1 MKRRL
6 LLPLILLALAL
17 TACASKPAA
26 PTAADFEVQ
35 PGAYRY
41 QDIDVFFIETEKGNY
56 CMNPLRDYLIRFA
69 EPGSHDF
76 HILCNKPECKHED
89 TNCNAYMDIALGYY
103 NGHLYGVQ
111 DNNQEFTL
119 IQMDMDATNHREIV
133 DLPKQF
139 EPNGTSHLGGSYFF
153 DNGFLIYVA
162 MPPQADPDYALP
174 VYKIQLE
181 TGATTRLFQED
192 IPLHTEWPSED
203 VSVSNGYLYFPLPQT
218 SEGKRPY
225 AEGNLET
232 GRIERV
238 FEDWKRENSFIVNF
252 DNVLYYHRAGVGLC
266 EYDKATGK
274 ETVKV
279 PMDVYYADVS
289 YTKDYIFLRTLDSA
303 DFNQCVLLAYDRDYN
318 LLGKLELEKISLRFP
333 FLEYTTAA
341 ISTSSHSRLLR
352 EKTRLHSRMGVQ
364 PPDIG
369 VLQVGR
375 AAAADKFL
383 HRGVCQQ
390 DAMVQQ

>member
-6 LLPLILLALAL
+6 LPSLLLALALAL

-35 PGAYRY
+35 PGEYRY
-41 QDIDVFFIETEKGNY
+41 QDRDGFFVETEKGNY
-56 CMNPLRDYLIRFA
+56 RLEPLLDFLVRFA

-76 HILCNKPECKHED
+76 YVLCNKPDCGHGNA
-89 TNCNAYMDIALGYY
+89 NCNAYAGFALGYF
-103 NGHLYGVQ
+103 NQHLYGVQ
-111 DNNQEFTL
+111 DNGTDFVLVRMN
-119 IQMDMDATNHREIV
+119 MDGTGHTEIAR
-133 DLPKQF
+133 LPEQNALDGRKQ
-139 EPNGTSHLGGSYFF
+139 LGGSYFF
-153 DNGFLIYVA
+153 DNGYLIYLA
-162 MPPQADPDYALP
+162 MPISSGDPDYAMAI
-174 VYKIQLE
+174 YKIQLE
-181 TGATTRLFQED
+181 TGEITRLFQED
-192 IPLHTEWPSED
+192 IPVHTDWPSAG
-203 VSVSNGYLYFPLPQT
+203 VSISNGYLYFPLPQT

-318 LLGKLELEKISLRFP
+318 LLGKLELEKIGLRFP
-333 FLEYTTAA
+333 FLEYTTANA
-341 ISTSSHSRLLR
+341 IYFSADGGTITHYIDPHHLDRLELIQLADPTARSH
-352 EKTRLHSRMGVQ
+352 G
-364 PPDIG
+364 
-369 VLQVGR
+369 
-375 AAAADKFL
+375 
-383 HRGVCQQ
+383 
-390 DAMVQQ
+390 

>member
-6 LLPLILLALAL
+6 LPSLLLALALAL

-203 VSVSNGYLYFPLPQT
+203 VSVSNGYLYFPLPQADT
-218 SEGKRPY
+218 EKRAY

-232 GRIERV
+232 GRIEHV
-238 FEDWKRENSFIVNF
+238 FEDWNQSNSPMVNF
-252 DNVLYYHRAGVGLC
+252 DNVLYYHRVGVGLC
-266 EYDKATGK
+266 EYDKATGT

-279 PMDVYYADVS
+279 PTDCSLALPQ
-289 YTKDYIFLRTLDSA
+289 YTKDYIIVRTSDDDA
-303 DFNQCVLLAYDRDYN
+303 DTHRTIYAYDRNYH
-318 LLGKLELEKISLRFP
+318 LLGQMELEPYGVKFPSLQYVTANAIYFTSGGKLVSYIDPHHLDRLELIQLVDP
-333 FLEYTTAA
+333 TAR
-341 ISTSSHSRLLR
+341 SH
-352 EKTRLHSRMGVQ
+352 G
-364 PPDIG
+364 
-369 VLQVGR
+369 
-375 AAAADKFL
+375 
-383 HRGVCQQ
+383 
-390 DAMVQQ
+390 

>member
-1 MKRRL
+1 MKIKRILSATLAAAML
-6 LLPLILLALAL
+6 LCCCAL

-41 QDIDVFFIETEKGNY
+41 QDMGDFFVETEQGQY
-56 CMNPLRDYLIRFA
+56 YLGWDQIIRFA
-69 EPGSHDF
+69 EPGSRAF
-76 HILCNKPECKHED
+76 YPLCNKPNCGHGGED
-89 TNCNAYMDIALGYY
+89 CNAYTDYALGYW
-103 NGHLYGVQ
+103 NGHLYTTTYG
-111 DNNQEFTL
+111 DNGPVVMR
-119 IQMDMDATNHREIV
+119 MDMDGANHREV
-133 DLPKQF
+133 GQ
-139 EPNGTSHLGGSYFF
+139 
-153 DNGFLIYVA
+153 
-162 MPPQADPDYALP
+162 LP
-174 VYKIQLE
+174 VLTAVDGARHASGELLFHNGSLFYMYDAIETDPEWAMSIYQFDLE
-181 TGATTRLFQED
+181 TGKGRWLFQED
-192 IPLHTEWPSED
+192 IPLLTDWPAD
-203 VSVSNGYLYFPLPQT
+203 GVSISNGYLYFPLPQT

-266 EYDKATGK
+266 EYDKATGT

-318 LLGKLELEKISLRFP
+318 LLGKLELEKIGLRFP
-333 FLEYTTAA
+333 FLEYTTANA
-341 ISTSSHSRLLR
+341 IYFSTDGGTITHYIDPHHLDRLELIQLVDPTARSH
-352 EKTRLHSRMGVQ
+352 G
-364 PPDIG
+364 
-369 VLQVGR
+369 
-375 AAAADKFL
+375 
-383 HRGVCQQ
+383 
-390 DAMVQQ
+390 

>member
-6 LLPLILLALAL
+6 LPSLLLALALALAL

-41 QDIDVFFIETEKGNY
+41 QDMGDFFIETEKGNY
-56 CMNPLRDYLIRFA
+56 CMNPLLDFLVRFA
-69 EPGSHDF
+69 DPGSHDF

-139 EPNGTSHLGGSYFF
+139 EPNGTNHLGGSYFF

-181 TGATTRLFQED
+181 TGETTQLFQED
-192 IPLHTEWPSED
+192 IPLHTVWPAD
-203 VSVSNGYLYFPLPQT
+203 GVSISNGYIYFPMPQAEA
-218 SEGKRPY
+218 SEY
-225 AEGNLET
+225 AFAEGNLET
-232 GRIERV
+232 GRIELV
-238 FEDWKRENSFIVNF
+238 FEDWNKRNSAVVNF
-252 DNVLYYHRAGVGLC
+252 DNVLYYHRAGIGLC
-266 EYDKATGK
+266 EYDKATGT

-279 PMDVYYADVS
+279 PMDVYYANVS
-289 YTKDYIFLRTLDSA
+289 YTKDYIFLRTRDSA

-318 LLGKLELEKISLRFP
+318 LLGKLELEKIGLRFP
-333 FLEYTTAA
+333 FLEYTTANA
-341 ISTSSHSRLLR
+341 IYLSADGGTITHYIDPHHLDRLELIQLVDPTARSH
-352 EKTRLHSRMGVQ
+352 G
-364 PPDIG
+364 
-369 VLQVGR
+369 
-375 AAAADKFL
+375 
-383 HRGVCQQ
+383 
-390 DAMVQQ
+390 

>member
-1 MKRRL
+1 MKKTL
-6 LLPLILLALAL
+6 FLICMMLALAL
-17 TACASKPAA
+17 TACAAKPAV
-26 PTAADFEVQ
+26 PTATDFEVQ
-35 PGAYRY
+35 PGEYRY

-162 MPPQADPDYALP
+162 MPPQADPEYALP

-192 IPLHTEWPSED
+192 IPPFTYFCGSSYANICGD
-203 VSVSNGYLYFPLPQT
+203 GFFFMMTNGVT
-218 SEGKRPY
+218 GECTY
-225 AEGNLET
+225 ALGSLKT
-232 GRIERV
+232 GQVEATIPGWSDRNGRAMEQ
-238 FEDWKRENSFIVNF
+238 DG
-252 DNVLYYHRAGVGLC
+252 VLYYFKADAGLC
-266 EYDKATGK
+266 EYDRATGV
-274 ETVKV
+274 ETVRF
-279 PMDVYYADVS
+279 PMEA
-289 YTKDYIFLRTLDSA
+289 YTANPCYTRNYILVRSTDTEDFEQCTLW
-303 DFNQCVLLAYDRDYN
+303 VLDRDYN
-318 LLGKLELEKISLRFP
+318 LLGKAPQEKIGRWFPQPYAITADSIYFWLNGKITHYIDTSDLSNLELLP
-333 FLEYTTAA
+333 MPD
-341 ISTSSHSRLLR
+341 TSNA
-352 EKTRLHSRMGVQ
+352 
-364 PPDIG
+364 
-369 VLQVGR
+369 R
-375 AAAADKFL
+375 A
-383 HRGVCQQ
+383 HG
-390 DAMVQQ
+390 

>member
-6 LLPLILLALAL
+6 LLLSMLLALAL

-35 PGAYRY
+35 PGEYRY
-41 QDIDVFFIETEKGNY
+41 QDSDGFFVETEKGNY
-56 CMNPLRDYLIRFA
+56 RLEPLLDFLVRFA

-76 HILCNKPECKHED
+76 YFLCNKPDCGHGNA
-89 TNCNAYMDIALGYY
+89 NCNAYAGFALGYF
-103 NGHLYGVQ
+103 NQHLYGVQ
-111 DNNQEFTL
+111 DNGTDFVLVRMN
-119 IQMDMDATNHREIV
+119 MDGTGHTEIAR
-133 DLPKQF
+133 LPEQNALDGRKQ
-139 EPNGTSHLGGSYFF
+139 LGGSYFF
-153 DNGFLIYVA
+153 DNGYLIFLA
-162 MPPQADPDYALP
+162 FPCTSNPDYVLP

-181 TGATTRLFQED
+181 TGETTQLFQED
-192 IPLHTEWPSED
+192 IPLLTDWPADS
-203 VSVSNGYLYFPLPQT
+203 VSISNGYLYFPLPQT

-279 PMDVYYADVS
+279 PMDVYYANVS
-289 YTKDYIFLRTLDSA
+289 YTKDYIFLRTRDSA

-318 LLGKLELEKISLRFP
+318 LLGKLELKKIGLRYP
-333 FLEYTTAA
+333 FLEYTTANA
-341 ISTSSHSRLLR
+341 IYLSADGGTITHYIDPHHLDRLELIQLVDPTARSH
-352 EKTRLHSRMGVQ
+352 G
-364 PPDIG
+364 
-369 VLQVGR
+369 
-375 AAAADKFL
+375 
-383 HRGVCQQ
+383 
-390 DAMVQQ
+390 

>member
-6 LLPLILLALAL
+6 LPSLLLALALAL
-17 TACASKPAA
+17 TACASKPTA

-203 VSVSNGYLYFPLPQT
+203 VSVSNGYLYFPLPQADT
-218 SEGKRPY
+218 EKRAY

-232 GRIERV
+232 GRIEHV
-238 FEDWKRENSFIVNF
+238 FEDWNQSNSPMVNF
-252 DNVLYYHRAGVGLC
+252 DNVLYYHRVGVGLC
-266 EYDKATGK
+266 EYDKATGT

-279 PMDVYYADVS
+279 PTDCSLALPQ
-289 YTKDYIFLRTLDSA
+289 YTKDYIIVRTSDDDA
-303 DFNQCVLLAYDRDYN
+303 DTHRTIYAYDRNYH
-318 LLGKLELEKISLRFP
+318 LLGQMELEPYGVKFPSLQYVTANAIYFTSGGKLVSYIDPHHLDRLELIQLVDP
-333 FLEYTTAA
+333 TAR
-341 ISTSSHSRLLR
+341 SH
-352 EKTRLHSRMGVQ
+352 G
-364 PPDIG
+364 
-369 VLQVGR
+369 
-375 AAAADKFL
+375 
-383 HRGVCQQ
+383 
-390 DAMVQQ
+390 